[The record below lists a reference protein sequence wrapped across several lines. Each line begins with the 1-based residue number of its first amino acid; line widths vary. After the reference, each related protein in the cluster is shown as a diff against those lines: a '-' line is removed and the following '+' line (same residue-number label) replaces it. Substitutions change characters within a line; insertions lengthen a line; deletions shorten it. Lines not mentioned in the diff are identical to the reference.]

1 MWFVD
6 YSCIKLSFCT
16 GMDPYFSLNKDYSAN
31 TGTRQGKGL
40 NTSTV
45 EEEMVHFFMV

>member
-1 MWFVD
+1 
-6 YSCIKLSFCT
+6 
-16 GMDPYFSLNKDYSAN
+16 MDPYFSLNKAMDYSAY

-45 EEEMVHFFMV
+45 EEEMVRFYMV